1 MKRKDSKKREHDAP
15 KVKPLRVACPRTAT
29 LFTVEFRNDTDWL
42 AKHWHEAVTVRCPN
56 CGGRHVYGVKDVYL
70 SEAIAD
76 NQPSQDL
83 FAA

>member
-1 MKRKDSKKREHDAP
+1 MKRKKREHDAP
-15 KVKPLRVACPRTAT
+15 KVKPLRVACPKTSAQFT
-29 LFTVEFRNDTDWL
+29 LNVINDTDWL
-42 AKHWHEAVTVRCPN
+42 AKHWQDAVSVRCPC
-56 CGGRHVYGVKDVYL
+56 CGEKHAYRVKNIYL